1 MRNSTVAVTGVSQCS
16 STLVGA
22 EQVTGEG
29 GPVNLPTRGP
39 DPRSGRRPVVDVGAP
54 VVDVVD
60 EVGEDFDT
68 VGDDFD
74 DPPLEHAADPI
85 ARSTSSGTTRRR
97 RIARS

>member
-22 EQVTGEG
+22 VQVTGEA

-39 DPRSGRRPVVDVGAP
+39 DPRSGRRPVVDVAAP

-60 EVGEDFDT
+60 AVGDFDAG
-68 VGDDFD
+68 VDDFD
-74 DPPLEHAADPI
+74 DPLLEHAADPI
-85 ARSTSSGTTRRR
+85 ARSTRSGTTRRR